1 MLHLMCWNVFV
12 SVHIQIIGMWRKTH
26 TIFRW
31 CWLEVVGQNWR
42 LIHLNLLFPKS
53 LPWQSNLFN
62 YPHGFSTFWFPN
74 LRMRMFS
81 HVFCSWK
88 LLTRVLLLVCFFSR
102 LMGESWACWRATCT
116 INQIIALLIYYPIHP
131 NTCWGGI
138 GIWTPKHLLRRLL
151 RVPNTLSQGIW
162 RILDVQTYFCI
173 SYHRY

>member
-1 MLHLMCWNVFV
+1 MVGCTMLHLMCWNVFV

-88 LLTRVLLLVCFFSR
+88 LLTRVLLLVCFFFPVDGWE
-102 LMGESWACWRATCT
+102 LGMLTCNMYHKSNHCFVDILPHT
-116 INQIIALLIYYPIHP
+116 S
-131 NTCWGGI
+131 
-138 GIWTPKHLLRRLL
+138 KHLLRRYWNL
-151 RVPNTLSQGIW
+151 NA
-162 RILDVQTYFCI
+162 
-173 SYHRY
+173 